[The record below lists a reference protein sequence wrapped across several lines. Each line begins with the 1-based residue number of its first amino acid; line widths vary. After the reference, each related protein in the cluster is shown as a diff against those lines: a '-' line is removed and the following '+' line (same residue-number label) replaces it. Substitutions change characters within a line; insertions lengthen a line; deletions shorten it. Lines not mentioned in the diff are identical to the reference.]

1 MKAKLLFFNDSPSL
15 RSHQVVVLHD
25 NSAPLQLAALRHY
38 IRVSGLFKKVKPS
51 FKISSHGGKK
61 QTYLTN
67 ANSKP

>member
-51 FKISSHGGKK
+51 FK
-61 QTYLTN
+61 
-67 ANSKP
+67 